1 MYNMQMHKELAYL
14 RGYLKG
20 RGYHYAIIALNLAE
34 EMHSGQ
40 KRKSGEPYI
49 SHPVR
54 IANAIISLGIDD
66 EEIIAGAL
74 LHDILEDTKV
84 TAKMLLEKY
93 HLPESIVTIIIRLT
107 KTTIIEQSEVPA
119 NLTSDEYYAQMRV
132 CFKTCLIK
140 IADRCHNVS
149 TMYFFDKEKIQHYI
163 KETEEYALPLCSYVS
178 DMCPKYSDYIY
189 TMKYQMESILETIKA
204 LVLGCSVDNL
214 VHS

>member
-1 MYNMQMHKELAYL
+1 MYTMQMHKELAYL

-20 RGYHYAIIALNLAE
+20 RDFNYAIISLNLAE
-34 EMHSGQ
+34 KMHEGQ

-54 IANAIISLGIDD
+54 IANAIISLGIHD
-66 EEIIAGAL
+66 EEVISGAL

-84 TAKMLLEKY
+84 TVDMLLNVY
-93 HLPESIVTIIIRLT
+93 DLPKEIVDIIIRLT
-107 KTTIIEQSEVPA
+107 KTTIVRQEEIPEM
-119 NLTSDEYYAQMRV
+119 TTDEYYEQMRV

-149 TMYFFDKEKIQHYI
+149 TMYFFEKEKIQRYI

-178 DMCPKYSDYIY
+178 DMCPKYADGIY
-189 TMKYQMESILETIKA
+189 TMKYQIESILETIKA
-204 LVLGCSVDNL
+204 LVFECKTEIVAN
-214 VHS
+214 